1 MRKTGQRGYSLME
14 VMVVCGI
21 IGVMV
26 GIAIPSVLAWMPAA
40 NLKDAAYDVRNVMIQ
55 ARSGAV
61 NKGLEHRVLFDL
73 ADGTYR
79 MDRGNLSSGSATWT
93 TVIGPF
99 PLANGIT
106 YQSASAQMEL
116 AGSDPFV
123 RFQTNGGVTSNVDTL
138 SVVLINAHSDLYKV
152 SVQRRTGHAS
162 MIKGG

>member
-21 IGVMV
+21 IAVMV

-61 NKGLEHRVLFDL
+61 NKGLEYRVAFDL
-73 ADGTYR
+73 TANTYR
-79 MDRGNLSSGSATWT
+79 MDQGNLSSGSSTWT
-93 TVIGPF
+93 TLIGPH
-99 PLANGIT
+99 PLANGVT
-106 YQSASAQMEL
+106 YQSASAQMEM
-116 AGSDPFV
+116 AGADPFV
-123 RFQTNGGVTSNVDTL
+123 RFLTNGSVNSNVDNL
-138 SVVLINAHSDLYKV
+138 SVVMVNADADTYRV
-152 SVQRRTGHAS
+152 DVQRRTGHAS